1 MEKYKVVVSRDLG
14 PDAMPYLFA
23 RPELEVIVWPE
34 GGLCERKWLLEN
46 VQGASGIIVT
56 LAEKV
61 DEELIDKAG
70 PSLKVVS
77 TMSVGY
83 EHVSLP
89 ILAKRGIRLGY
100 TPDILTDAVADVAI
114 LLALMASRNV
124 KQTTTIVQNGDWPNY
139 TWSPFLFCGPQISGD
154 PLPSIISPSESTT
167 DIDTGRVAGFLGFG
181 RIAKATLKRL
191 VAFGVKRCIYTG
203 NPSSSSKNSSS
214 EEDDKLASQLGLSPG
229 SITRV
234 SLQDLASRSDILFVL
249 APGGQSTYHIIN
261 ASIFSLMKP
270 TSILINASRG
280 TLVDSYA
287 LADALR
293 EKKIWGAG
301 VDVVEGE
308 PGEVRKDHPLVK
320 EERCVVLPHVGSATF
335 ETRKGMALLTVR
347 NVVGGVLGGKMPT
360 ELELKEYI

>member
-1 MEKYKVVVSRDLG
+1 MT
-14 PDAMPYLFA
+14 A
-23 RPELEVIVWPE
+23 
-34 GGLCERKWLLEN
+34 
-46 VQGASGIIVT
+46 
-56 LAEKV
+56 
-61 DEELIDKAG
+61 
-70 PSLKVVS
+70 
-77 TMSVGY
+77 
-83 EHVSLP
+83 
-89 ILAKRGIRLGY
+89 
-100 TPDILTDAVADVAI
+100 
-114 LLALMASRNV
+114 
-124 KQTTTIVQNGDWPNY
+124 
-139 TWSPFLFCGPQISGD
+139 
-154 PLPSIISPSESTT
+154 

-301 VDVVEGE
+301 IDVVEGE

-347 NVVGGVLGGKMPT
+347 NVVGGVMGGKMPT
-360 ELELKEYI
+360 ELGLKEYI